1 MKKTLVLLLLISG
14 ICHAQT
20 YDDYYRNGN
29 MLCNKGRYRE
39 AIESYKL
46 AIKKDSMN
54 GTAYRGRAFAEDKL
68 GYHVAAIDDYTWY
81 MALSRDS
88 VMGCIWRAEIEI
100 NLRKYKQ
107 ALADCNIALRHRPGF
122 KHAYGI
128 RGDTKFGLKDYKGAV
143 ADYDTVLM
151 ADTVVLYEYY
161 FHRAAVKY
169 IMMNYAGGSDDK
181 MLGEYFTKFPN
192 ESVDADSVSA
202 VADAQHLLTKP
213 KPAKVDTQRI
223 VARAKPRMDNT
234 LSIESAPK
242 SVIIHANS
250 VGAKLL
256 REKVEMHQVKLQ
268 QRRFATQPSIKNKW
282 LEGYQRDS
290 IFTELK
296 LSKAIA
302 MESDKG
308 PLYVARG
315 LIALHQGRAA
325 DACTDFNRAKELG
338 YANAEEVINEYCK

>member
-1 MKKTLVLLLLISG
+1 
-14 ICHAQT
+14 
-20 YDDYYRNGN
+20 
-29 MLCNKGRYRE
+29 
-39 AIESYKL
+39 
-46 AIKKDSMN
+46 MN

-68 GYHVAAIDDYTWY
+68 GYHVAAIDDYSWY

-169 IMMNYAGGSDDK
+169 ITMNYAGGSDDK